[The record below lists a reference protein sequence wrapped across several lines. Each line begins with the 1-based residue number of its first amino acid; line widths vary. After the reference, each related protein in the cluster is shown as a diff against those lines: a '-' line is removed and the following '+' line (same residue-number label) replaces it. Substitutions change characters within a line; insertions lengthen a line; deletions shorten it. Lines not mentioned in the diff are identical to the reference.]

1 MNSRMSEAHYT
12 GCLLGGACGDALGW
26 PVEFE
31 SLERIRQLTDWDG
44 LTEMT
49 PGKDGLYEITDDTQ
63 MTLFTAEGLLRGLT
77 SARAAGTPPD
87 YVAALQRSF
96 LCWLATQGERGSESY
111 PKGEQAGWL
120 LGIEGLH
127 QRRGPGTTCL
137 SALRALRFSGS
148 AIAANGSKGCGGIM
162 RAAPA
167 GLLAARLETG
177 ELSSTAGLAFEM
189 GWQAAAI
196 THGDPSGYFPA
207 GVLAAVIA
215 CVVRGESIKEGVERS
230 LVLLSAR
237 EDSGETIGALQA
249 ALTLAQDR
257 SQAPSPETVETLGA
271 GWIGSEALAIG
282 LYCALVAGDDLAR
295 GVRLAVNHSGDSD
308 STGSIA
314 GNLLGALHGEGA
326 IPARW
331 LERLELAE
339 VIRQVGSDLL
349 AGEGA
354 AGWLTKYPAL

>member
-1 MNSRMSEAHYT
+1 MNSRMSEVHYT
-12 GCLLGGACGDALGW
+12 GCLLGGACGDAMGW

-44 LTEMT
+44 VTEMT

-77 SARAAGTPPD
+77 SARVAGSPPD
-87 YVAALQRSF
+87 FVAALKRSY
-96 LCWLATQGERGSESY
+96 LCWLATQGERGSEVF
-111 PKGEQAGWL
+111 PKGEEAGWL
-120 LGIEGLH
+120 LAVEGLH
-127 QRRGPGTTCL
+127 QRRGPGNTCL
-137 SALRALRFSGS
+137 SALRGMRFSGR

-167 GLLAARLETG
+167 GLLAARLEAG
-177 ELSSTAGLAFEM
+177 NTARTASLAFEL

-215 CVVRGESIKEGVERS
+215 CVVRGESITQGVERS
-230 LVLLSAR
+230 LVLLESHK
-237 EDSGETIGALQA
+237 DSEETIGALQA
-249 ALTLAQDR
+249 SLKLAQDR

-314 GNLLGALHGEGA
+314 GNLLGAQLGEGA

-331 LERLELAE
+331 LEHLELAE
-339 VIRQVGSDLL
+339 VIRQVAVDLR
-349 AGEGA
+349 AGEGP
-354 AGWLTKYPAL
+354 AGWLKKYPPV